1 MNDYAPI
8 MPPRRSELAAYLRPG
23 QKLVNRNTATS
34 HTIDRVSRVRTHV
47 ILDHPAGK
55 HHLVGTTLAIKIGDR
70 IYAEHGH
77 HIPIDRLWEDYY
89 PLHIHEA
96 YMLKDG
102 CEYGSHHGRLKAME
116 ILAGFKFYPGQ
127 AALITAVAAVPGALI
142 AAETGCGKTLI
153 GMALANLHRP
163 ITCLMLVPQGVIKQW
178 LDEFAKFWPGQE
190 VRQLTQDSIVDGRVA
205 PGIWMSYHEE
215 FLLNDGGFISKL
227 APHAFD
233 MVILDEGHLRQNP
246 STKMGDR
253 LWKLEPRYRYVLT
266 ATPIPNRIADIYPIC
281 RWIRPDLTFKYNDQ
295 HEWIELADGGRK
307 ELEPTVPL
315 SPSLF
320 AMELKRIV
328 VAVRKVD
335 LRPDL
340 PPLTI
345 DIHRIGMNEDQARVY
360 SFFENE
366 WKPERGA
373 GGTVTRLRITHLRA
387 ACATPNA
394 VSVRAGYNG
403 GPVLFGR
410 PSLRDIAV
418 LGRIG
423 QVVIS
428 LGEQVVVGCAR
439 TEQND
444 YYARH
449 LTEKG
454 IPFARID
461 STKPAWMH
469 AAQAQLFKSGHA
481 RVMLI
486 GVKCAYGYSFPEC
499 NHGILASPEWGLGT
513 ILQYLGRFYRLNSQ
527 RPVDCQIY
535 ICKDT
540 VEEPMVYQ
548 LGLKESAANAVLFG
562 SDALNLVYAP
572 SLPSFDEMG
581 IDIDP
586 AIPIGLLQPTTTT

>member
-23 QKLVNRNTATS
+23 QKLVSRNTAAG
-34 HTIDRVSRVRTHV
+34 HAIDRVSRVRTHIV
-47 ILDHPAGK
+47 RDHPAGK

-70 IYAEHGH
+70 IYAEHDQ

-89 PLHIHEA
+89 EPQEEGIEFIDMLREQQLDIMQSKGGFRFYSGQRSLIMRIHPL
-96 YMLKDG
+96 L
-102 CEYGSHHGRLKAME
+102 
-116 ILAGFKFYPGQ
+116 
-127 AALITAVAAVPGALI
+127 GALI

-153 GMALANLHRP
+153 GITLAYLRRP
-163 ITCLMLVPQGVIKQW
+163 ATCLLLIPQGVIKQW

-190 VRQLTQDSIVDGRVA
+190 VRQLTRDSIVDGHVA

-215 FLLNDGGFISKL
+215 FLLNEGGL
-227 APHAFD
+227 VRHVAAAAFD

-246 STKMGDR
+246 NTKMGDR
-253 LWKLEPRYRYVLT
+253 LWLLEPRYRYVLT

-295 HEWIELADGGRK
+295 REWIELADGGRK
-307 ELEPTVPL
+307 ELEPAVPL

-360 SFFENE
+360 SFFENQ

-394 VSVRAGYNG
+394 VSVRAGYEG

-428 LGEQVVVGCAR
+428 MGEQVVVGCAR

-449 LTEKG
+449 LVEKG

-461 STKPAWMH
+461 STKPAWAH
-469 AAQAQLFKSGHA
+469 AAQASLFKSGHA

-513 ILQYLGRFYRLNSQ
+513 ILQYLGRYYRLNSQ

-535 ICKDT
+535 ICKGT
-540 VEEPMVYQ
+540 IEEPMVHQ

-562 SDALNLVYAP
+562 GDAINLVD
-572 SLPSFDEMG
+572 STRLPSFDEIG

-586 AIPIGLLQPTTTT
+586 AIPIGLLQPTITT